1 MLYCSRWWTLLKK
14 NVTTILMVILVA
26 WHIIFFLSF
35 WIGMTSW
42 KIALFFPSFIA
53 GDISGTNANYHAQ
66 LQESKRH
73 HYWSYNKQTGGRAMS
88 FTIRNC
94 LVHRAVSLCIRM
106 SQPWSIRPWKM
117 NKYEQHTF
125 EELFRIRRKIHQ
137 LSQVRCFAQKGQMH
151 FRIFNTVVAVLP
163 PRSMGSIVFRYGLK
177 NYSKHSM
184 IENE

>member
-1 MLYCSRWWTLLKK
+1 
-14 NVTTILMVILVA
+14 
-26 WHIIFFLSF
+26 
-35 WIGMTSW
+35 MTSW

-73 HYWSYNKQTGGRAMS
+73 HYWSYIKQTGGRAMS

-106 SQPWSIRPWKM
+106 PQPCLSVPGKWTNM
-117 NKYEQHTF
+117 NNTHLK
-125 EELFRIRRKIHQ
+125 RCSKIRRKIHQ

-151 FRIFNTVVAVLP
+151 FRIFNRVVAVLP

-184 IENE
+184 IKNEWKWCFHNYSKAHHQRKQ

>member
-1 MLYCSRWWTLLKK
+1 MISSVFK
-14 NVTTILMVILVA
+14 NMQQQYQGSILVA
-26 WHIIFFLSF
+26 WQIRFFRSYGLWFKSVFLLLSC

-73 HYWSYNKQTGGRAMS
+73 HCWSYIKQTGGRAMS

-117 NKYEQHTF
+117 NKYEQHWTTHIWRVVPNSK
-125 EELFRIRRKIHQ
+125 ENPSTIT
-137 LSQVRCFAQKGQMH
+137 SQMFCTKGTDAFPH
-151 FRIFNTVVAVLP
+151 FQ
-163 PRSMGSIVFRYGLK
+163 
-177 NYSKHSM
+177 
-184 IENE
+184 